1 MRAFLAIELPEDV
14 PDALS
19 QLALSLPVGR
29 VMAEENLHLTLVF
42 LGDQPEAQ
50 LQELHHELAAIPAP
64 QFELGFD
71 GLGCFG
77 AAAPT
82 ILFARLAESQALSDL
97 HQQLRRAAHRA
108 GIVLARQRY
117 HPHVTLAR
125 FGRGL
130 SWREAERLEGFIATH
145 ATVTLPGVSVGGF
158 SLFQSKLHRDGAIHQ
173 KLAGYGFELQDKCQ

>member
-1 MRAFLAIELPEDV
+1 MRAFVAIELPEDV
-14 PDALS
+14 TFALS
-19 QLALSLPVGR
+19 QLSLSLPVGR

-42 LGDQPEAQ
+42 LGDQSEAQ

-77 AAAPT
+77 AAAPK
-82 ILFARLAESQALSDL
+82 ILYARIAESQALSDL
-97 HQQLRRAAHRA
+97 HQQLRRAAHRV

-117 HPHVTLAR
+117 NPHVTLAR

-130 SWREAERLEGFIATH
+130 SWRETERLEGFIATH
-145 ATVTLPGVSVGGF
+145 SQVDLPGFSVAGF
-158 SLFQSKLHRDGAIHQ
+158 SLFQSKLHRDGAIHEQ
-173 KLAGYGFELQDKCQ
+173 MASYGFKFQ